1 MPILTLTAKVLADE
15 PTGDLLREAML
26 AATKVYNGVLWQLR
40 AEYETTGQTDLR
52 RGHLNGI
59 LKTLPRAKDYYSL
72 SVQATRDEVIGAYHS
87 FFALRAAGRTQHQAP
102 GFRRKSQYSPLR
114 YYNGYGF
121 TLVGDRLSLS
131 LGTGRE
137 DGVRS
142 VAVRIQHRPNFI
154 YRRIINVLLT
164 YDPNLGLRAHLVVEV
179 DAALPVGKG
188 RVAVD
193 LGETQAITAVFAE
206 GPALLYSGRRIKSI
220 RRYWQKV
227 RAKVNPPSA
236 GQRKSRRYRQIDRR
250 ESRQVQQ
257 LLQVMTTDFV
267 RQCRARGVRTIA
279 IGDLTGIRERIDYG
293 TSVNQRLHAWPFAK
307 VTELI
312 RYKAGLVGI
321 SVIAVDEAYSS
332 QRCAGCGLVRAANRV
347 HRGQYR
353 CACGWQ
359 AQADV
364 NGAANLFT
372 RAFEVSPLRGS
383 GAVAAPVVVPVHL
396 DWHTVH
402 AKFDQAAQVA

>member
-1 MPILTLTAKVLADE
+1 
-15 PTGDLLREAML
+15 ML
-26 AATKVYNGVLWQLR
+26 AATKVYNGLLWQLR
-40 AEYETTGQTDLR
+40 QEYEATGQTDLHR
-52 RGHLNGI
+52 NHLNAV

-72 SVQATRDEVIGAYHS
+72 SAQATRDEVIGAYHS

-102 GFRRKSQYSPLR
+102 GFRRKTQHSPLR
-114 YYNGYGF
+114 YYSGYGF
-121 TLVGDRLSLS
+121 TLHGAQLTLS

-142 VAVRIQHRPNFI
+142 VTVQIQHRPNFV

-164 YDPNLGLRAHLVVEV
+164 YDPHLGLRAHLVVEV
-179 DAALPVGKG
+179 AAALPVGEG

-193 LGETQAITAVFAE
+193 LGETQAITAVFAA
-206 GPALLYSGRRIKSI
+206 GPALLYSGRQIKAI

-227 RAKVNPPSA
+227 RAHVKPPAA
-236 GQRKSRRYRQIDRR
+236 GHRKSRRYRQIDRR
-250 ESRQVQQ
+250 EHRQVNQ
-257 LLQVMTTDFV
+257 LLQVLTTDFV
-267 RQCRARGVRTIA
+267 RQCRARGVQTIA

-293 TSVNQRLHAWPFAK
+293 AAVNQRLHAWPFAK

-312 RYKAGLVGI
+312 RYKAELVGI
-321 SVIAVDEAYSS
+321 TVIPVDEAYSS

-347 HRGQYR
+347 HRGAYR

-396 DWHTVH
+396 DWHMVH
-402 AKFDQAAQVA
+402 AKFDQVAQVT